1 MRSKMEQVLEQWESA
16 ILDAQRHVTKISNFQ
31 EAMSGD
37 QHQKVH
43 RIRSGD
49 VIAVPAGA
57 VHWCYNDGNEE
68 LIAVSVLDLN
78 SNANQLDQNLRVIFL
93 SIFIRSSS
101 SF

>member
-1 MRSKMEQVLEQWESA
+1 MGISYPGCPETYHKDQQFSSGQG
-16 ILDAQRHVTKISNFQ
+16 QRG
-31 EAMSGD
+31 MSGD

-43 RIRSGD
+43 RIRRGD

-57 VHWCYNDGNEE
+57 AHWCYNDGNEE

-93 SIFIRSSS
+93 SVFI
-101 SF
+101 